1 MRESDNR
8 SILIIDTSYYSGF
21 SVSVLNNSNFTS
33 LSFLGSEPNFTRIWD
48 LIDIA
53 LNSFGVTKEDI
64 GVLAVSRGPGP
75 FSAVRTGITVAKTLR
90 EIKKINVITFSVFDV
105 LSSEFENSYF
115 FVDGRAKKF
124 IVGDNSGQIKILRF
138 SELEEFVNMEKVNNV
153 MKRFVSVGCQGVLKE
168 LVSEGSISRTVYD
181 SFSFYDI
188 LPVTWVR
195 DFVLRKFELGEFDD
209 KLEPIYVS

>member
-1 MRESDNR
+1 MRESHNQ

-53 LNSFGVTKEDI
+53 LNSSGVTKEDI

-75 FSAVRTGITVAKTLR
+75 FSAVRTGVTVAKTLR

-124 IVGDNSGQIKILRF
+124 IVSDNSGQIKILRF
-138 SELEEFVNMEKVNNV
+138 SELEQFVNMEKVNNV

-168 LVSEGSISRTVYD
+168 LFSEGSISRTVYD